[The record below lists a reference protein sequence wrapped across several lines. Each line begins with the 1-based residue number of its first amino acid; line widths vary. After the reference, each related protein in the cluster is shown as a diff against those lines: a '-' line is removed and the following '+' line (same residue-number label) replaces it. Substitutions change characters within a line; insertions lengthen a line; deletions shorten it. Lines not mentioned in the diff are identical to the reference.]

1 MRKTAMQR
9 NPAFPSAMSS
19 GYKSFYPSP
28 CFGPPRNQCSAGSY
42 AQPTHP
48 FQPSNCFMTASAI
61 RKMSNTTPPSGFGR
75 NY

>member
-1 MRKTAMQR
+1 MRMQR
-9 NPAFPSAMSS
+9 NPAFPSAMNS

-28 CFGPPRNQCSAGSY
+28 CFGPPRNQYSTGSY
-42 AQPTHP
+42 AQPTQP

-61 RKMSNTTPPSGFGR
+61 RKMSNTTSPSGFGR